1 MTGMPRKWLRT
12 AKNCQIVFKQT
23 FIYNLKVV
31 FALLFAENRPFMKKI
46 SGNIFLA
53 GFAGIL
59 FFLSQTHGAS
69 ALFSDVPPDHPQ
81 AQAIQILELR
91 KVISGYPDQ
100 TFKPDNLITRG
111 EFLKMAFSDIGYR
124 KAPQEDIT
132 PFTDVPPDSWMAPY
146 VKKAL
151 EINLISA
158 TGTDPKFNPT
168 GAVTRVEAI
177 KTSFPLSGIATPYYT
192 DIDPAELFPDVRPTA
207 WYAYLARA
215 AKINGIVTVKNPEMF
230 WAKHLMTRGDAAE
243 LIYQMQTQRVNLEGG
258 YGSVVSG
265 GGGEFEIDEISWQL
279 LNNPKFGI
287 LLDVWKKANTEFYG
301 SSGVNQDELVYGAIK
316 GLVDRLGDQYTVFE
330 EPSDALGLQQYLEGE
345 FEGIGTVI
353 DIIDDKVVILK
364 VFPDSPAEKANLQTG
379 DVIMKINYQSLADM
393 TINEALDLIRGDAG
407 TSVHLTILR
416 NTQTL
421 EIDLVRA
428 KVTINSSTGK
438 MIGTIAYISVSEFTL
453 NSPTEFT
460 NLLNELNQQ
469 SPKGYIVDLRG
480 NPGGYLDSAIQ
491 MLGHFIESDKT
502 VVSTRTADGTV
513 RTFQTGGNGELKDK
527 PLIMIV
533 NEGTA
538 SAGEI
543 MAAAIQD
550 YKTGKLLGVTTYGKG
565 SVQEITTYSD
575 DSLLKISIAHWL
587 TPNGRDINGIGLTP
601 DYIVEL
607 NENEL
612 LKGIDTQLNRAVEL
626 INAGV

>member
-1 MTGMPRKWLRT
+1 MKYF
-12 AKNCQIVFKQT
+12 AKK
-23 FIYNLKVV
+23 
-31 FALLFAENRPFMKKI
+31 
-46 SGNIFLA
+46 IFLA

-59 FFLSQTHGAS
+59 LFFGQTDGAS
-69 ALFSDVPPDHPQ
+69 ALFSDVPSDHPQ

-91 KVISGYPDQ
+91 KVISGYPDR
-100 TFKPDNLITRG
+100 TFKPDQLITRA
-111 EFLKMAFSDIGYR
+111 EFLKMAFSDVGYR
-124 KAPQEDIT
+124 RAPQEDIT
-132 PFTDVPPDSWMAPY
+132 PFTDVPPDNWIAPY

-158 TGTDPKFNPT
+158 TGLDPKFNPA

-177 KTSFPLSGIATPYYT
+177 KTAFPLSGIATPYYT
-192 DIDPAELFPDVRPTA
+192 DIDPAELFPDVRPNA

-215 AKINGIVTVKNPEMF
+215 AKLNGIVTVKNPEMF

-243 LIYQMQTQRVNLEGG
+243 LLYQMQSQREMTEGG

-265 GGGEFEIDEISWQL
+265 TGSEFEIDAVSWQL

-287 LLDVWKKANTEFYG
+287 LLDVWKKVNTEFYG
-301 SSGVNQDELVYGAIK
+301 SSGVNQDELVYGAIT

-330 EPSDALGLQQYLEGE
+330 EPSDALGLQEYLEGE

-353 DIIDDKVVILK
+353 DVIDDKVVILK

-379 DVIMKINYQSLADM
+379 DVIEKINNQSLAEM

-407 TSVHLTILR
+407 TSVHLTIKR

-428 KVTINSSTGK
+428 KITIASATGK
-438 MIGTIAYISVSEFTL
+438 MMGTIAYVSLSEFTL
-453 NSPTEFT
+453 NSPAEFT
-460 NLLNELNQQ
+460 NVLNELNQQ
-469 SPKGYIVDLRG
+469 SPKGYVLDLRG

-502 VVSTRTADGTV
+502 VVSTKTADGAV
-513 RTFQTGGNGELKDK
+513 RTFHTGGNGELKGK
-527 PLIMIV
+527 PLIVIV

-550 YKTGKLLGVTTYGKG
+550 YAIGKLLGVTTYGKG

-587 TPNGRDINGIGLTP
+587 TPHGRDINGIGLTP
-601 DYIVEL
+601 DYTVEL
-607 NENEL
+607 NESEL
-612 LKGIDTQLNRAVEL
+612 LKGNDTQLHRAVEL
-626 INAGV
+626 LNAGM

>member
-1 MTGMPRKWLRT
+1 M
-12 AKNCQIVFKQT
+12 KNS
-23 FIYNLKVV
+23 
-31 FALLFAENRPFMKKI
+31 AEKF
-46 SGNIFLA
+46 FLT

-59 FFLSQTHGAS
+59 LFFGQTDGAS
-69 ALFSDVPPDHPQ
+69 ALFSDVPADHPQ

-91 KVISGYPDQ
+91 KVISGYSDR
-100 TFKPDNLITRG
+100 TFKPDQLITRA
-111 EFLKMAFSDIGYR
+111 EFLKMAFSDVGYR
-124 KAPQEDIT
+124 RAPQEDIT
-132 PFTDVPPDSWMAPY
+132 PFADVPADSWIAPY

-158 TGTDPKFNPT
+158 TGLDPKFNPA

-177 KTSFPLSGIATPYYT
+177 KTAFPLSGIAAPYYT

-215 AKINGIVTVKNPEMF
+215 AKLNGIVTVKNPEMF

-243 LIYQMQTQRVNLEGG
+243 LLYQMQSQREMTEGG
-258 YGSVVSG
+258 YGSVISG
-265 GGGEFEIDEISWQL
+265 TGGEFEIDAVSWQL

-330 EPSDALGLQQYLEGE
+330 EPSDALGLQEYLEGE

-353 DIIDDKVVILK
+353 DVIDDKVVILK
-364 VFPDSPAEKANLQTG
+364 VFPASPAEKANLQTG
-379 DVIMKINYQSLADM
+379 DVIEKINNQSLAEM

-407 TSVHLTILR
+407 TSVHLTIKR

-421 EIDLVRA
+421 EVDLVRA
-428 KVTINSSTGK
+428 KITIASATGK
-438 MIGTIAYISVSEFTL
+438 MMGTIAYVSVSEFTL

-469 SPKGYIVDLRG
+469 SPKGYVLDLRG

-502 VVSTRTADGTV
+502 VVSTKTADGAV
-513 RTFQTGGNGELKDK
+513 RTFHTGGSAELKGK
-527 PLIMIV
+527 PLIVIV

-550 YKTGKLLGVTTYGKG
+550 YAIGKLLGVTTYGKG

-587 TPNGRDINGIGLTP
+587 TPHGRDINGIGLTP
-601 DYIVEL
+601 DYTVEL

-626 INAGV
+626 LNAGM